1 MWHDYS
7 DSEFDKHLDGAKNFG
22 LPGMQMEHPTD
33 KSKVLGN
40 KDSAL
45 PLSPY
50 EGWKGKTLSPVE
62 FAKVTDILAA
72 CNFSEKTHLLT
83 TLATSE
89 AGLVDDE
96 VRRVACGSTIGHET
110 TEG

>member
-1 MWHDYS
+1 
-7 DSEFDKHLDGAKNFG
+7 
-22 LPGMQMEHPTD
+22 MEHPMD
-33 KSKVLGN
+33 ESKVLG
-40 KDSAL
+40 DSASVL

-50 EGWKGKTLSPVE
+50 RGWKGKKLSPVE
-62 FAKVTDILAA
+62 LAKVADILAA
-72 CNFSEKTHLLT
+72 CNFSDKTHLLT

>member
-1 MWHDYS
+1 
-7 DSEFDKHLDGAKNFG
+7 
-22 LPGMQMEHPTD
+22 MEQPTD
-33 KSKVLGN
+33 KSRVLG
-40 KDSAL
+40 DSASVL

-50 EGWKGKTLSPVE
+50 KGWKGKTLSPVE
-62 FAKVTDILAA
+62 LAKVTDILAA
-72 CNFSEKTHLLT
+72 CNFSDKTHLMT

>member
-1 MWHDYS
+1 
-7 DSEFDKHLDGAKNFG
+7 
-22 LPGMQMEHPTD
+22 MQMEHPTD

-72 CNFSEKTHLLT
+72 CNLSEKTPLLT